1 MISYKKII
9 LILIALVLIA
19 SSLNAVSALEDNGT
33 DLNIMGSHNDF
44 ALLEVN
50 SEIYVSSN
58 YSEDAHDGSIS
69 FPYSNLKDAVSL
81 ASDNSTIVLIGGEFK
96 GSLNSEIT
104 INKNLTIN

>member
-9 LILIALVLIA
+9 LILIILVLIA

-33 DLNIMGSHNDF
+33 DLNIISSHNDF
-44 ALLEVN
+44 ALSEVN

-69 FPYSNLKDAVSL
+69 FPY
-81 ASDNSTIVLIGGEFK
+81 
-96 GSLNSEIT
+96 
-104 INKNLTIN
+104 